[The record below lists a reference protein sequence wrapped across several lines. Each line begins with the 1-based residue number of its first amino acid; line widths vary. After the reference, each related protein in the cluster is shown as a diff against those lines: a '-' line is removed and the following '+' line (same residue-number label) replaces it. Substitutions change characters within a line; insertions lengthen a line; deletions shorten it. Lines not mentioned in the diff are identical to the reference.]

1 MREIDMP
8 AQAQTTQSAL
18 TPRSVTWLGLAINV
32 GLSGAK
38 IAGGWFFGSQAILA
52 DGLHSLSDLVSDVAV
67 LAGLRVSERPA
78 DGSHP
83 WGHRRVS
90 TMVAMFVGALL
101 LVLGCA
107 IIYNAIVSFRVTHP
121 PIKSLV
127 PLGLALATI
136 PLKEVLFH
144 LTRRVGRRVGDV
156 SLVANAWHHRS
167 DAFSSV
173 AAAAGLTVVAIG
185 GPDWSFM
192 DELTALVLSAFL
204 IVAAGQIIWTA
215 SNELIDRAPSQ
226 AILDAI
232 ESAIRDTAGVR
243 GHHAVRARQ
252 IGGKVTMDVHVL
264 VDPDLTVRQGHDI
277 ASAVQDRVKQ
287 ADGNIV
293 DVNVH
298 VEPWEE
304 RSAESRRPNGPA

>member
-1 MREIDMP
+1 MI
-8 AQAQTTQSAL
+8 AQSRTSADVL
-18 TPRSVTWLGLAINV
+18 TPRSVTWLGLTVNV
-32 GLSGAK
+32 ALAVAK
-38 IAGGWFFGSQAILA
+38 ILGGWAFGSQAILA

-67 LAGLRVSERPA
+67 LAGIRVSERPA
-78 DGSHP
+78 DQSHP

-90 TMVAMFVGALL
+90 TMVAMFVGAMLMA
-101 LVLGCA
+101 LGGG
-107 IIYNAIVSFRVTHP
+107 IVYNAIISFRAVHEPLT
-121 PIKSLV
+121 SFV

-136 PLKEVLFH
+136 PAKEVLFR
-144 LTRRVGRRVGDV
+144 LTRRVGQRVGDV
-156 SLVANAWHHRS
+156 SLTANAWHHRS

-173 AAAAGLTVVAIG
+173 AAAVGLTIVAIG
-185 GPDWSFM
+185 GPDWAFV

-204 IVAAGQIIWTA
+204 IVAAGHIMLSA
-215 SNELIDRAPSQ
+215 GRELVDRAPSS

-232 ESAIRDTAGVR
+232 ERAIRETSGVR
-243 GHHAVRARQ
+243 GHHAIRARQ

-277 ASAVQDRVKQ
+277 ASAVQESVKN

-298 VEPWEE
+298 VEPWEQ
-304 RSAESRRPNGPA
+304 SGSGSRQAR